1 MIGAFNLRSDNLLS
15 DEVAPLQRANNKKAR
30 NVMFRA
36 FNVFIFRRVFIL
48 PRPAG
53 GFWRIVQ

>member
-1 MIGAFNLRSDNLLS
+1 
-15 DEVAPLQRANNKKAR
+15 
-30 NVMFRA
+30 MFRA

-53 GFWRIVQ
+53 GFWRIGFAKRREVMIAAMS